1 MQLVG
6 DEIISE
12 ASEQKV
18 VQVIASGC
26 APRLRRRYIAANQ
39 TIGDDERDGPNEQD
53 DRKVVDRPAYVVRHG
68 FTVSRLSFATSA
80 PCTRH
85 RCFSGRPA
93 VCYRGVYACQS
104 ANLDYPSGV

>member
-1 MQLVG
+1 
-6 DEIISE
+6 
-12 ASEQKV
+12 
-18 VQVIASGC
+18 
-26 APRLRRRYIAANQ
+26 
-39 TIGDDERDGPNEQD
+39 
-53 DRKVVDRPAYVVRHG
+53 
-68 FTVSRLSFATSA
+68 VSRLSFATSA